1 MFVAIF
7 SIILIIIDQ
16 FTKYLVVTNIANENP
31 VVLIDN
37 FLKLY
42 YIENRGAAFGI
53 LQGFRSLFTVITI
66 LVLLFLI
73 VFLIR
78 NYNKVPF
85 IYLVSFSLL
94 IGGTIGNFIDRIRL
108 HYVVDF
114 ISMRFFGH
122 DFAIFN
128 FADMFIV
135 LGTVLISI
143 GIVLHDNKR
152 WFMYKNNFLVSTLDV
167 DSRLDKFLDQK
178 LEINRSQIKKHIES
192 GNILLNGKIVKAGY
206 SLREGDTITVSFED
220 EEKLLPENIDFNI
233 IYEDEYLAVISK
245 PQDLV
250 VHPGAGNKSG
260 TLVNGLLY
268 KFKNLSNPIDED
280 RPGIVHRLD
289 KDTSGLMIIA
299 KNDEAYYKLVDM
311 FKNREIEKHYLA
323 IVHGNIYEDFDVDAP
338 IGRDP
343 NNRIKMKVV
352 EENSKHASTSFHVV
366 KNFDKFT
373 LLDVTLHTGRTHQI
387 RVHLS
392 YVNHPVVGDETY
404 GIKNKYKI
412 NTQLLHAYKLK
423 FIHPITGEELEIVD
437 EFPKR
442 FIDFMA
448 IFSKEK

>member
-16 FTKYLVVTNIANENP
+16 FTKYLVVTYIVNENP
-31 VVLIDN
+31 IVLIDD

-53 LQGFRSLFTVITI
+53 LQGFRFLFAIITI
-66 LVLLFLI
+66 VVLLVLIIFL
-73 VFLIR
+73 VK
-78 NYNKVPF
+78 NYNKIPF
-85 IYLVSFSLL
+85 IYLLSFSLL

-114 ISMRFFGH
+114 ISMKFFGH

-135 LGTVLISI
+135 IGTILISI
-143 GIVLHDNKR
+143 GIILHDNKG
-152 WFMYKNNFLVSTLDV
+152 WSMYKNTFVINSEFV
-167 DSRLDKFLDQK
+167 DSRLDKYLNKK
-178 LEINRSQIKKHIES
+178 LEINRSQIKNYIES

-206 SLREGDTITVSFED
+206 SLKKGDIITVSYEN
-220 EEKLLPENIDFNI
+220 ERQLLPEKINFKIL
-233 IYEDEYLAVISK
+233 YEDDYLAVISK
-245 PQDLV
+245 PQGLV
-250 VHPGAGNKSG
+250 VHPGAGNISG

-268 KFKNLSNPIDED
+268 RFKDLSNPIDEE

-299 KNDEAYYKLVDM
+299 KKDEAYYKLIEM
-311 FKNREIEKHYLA
+311 FKNHKIEKHYLA
-323 IVHGNIYEDFDVDAP
+323 IVHGIIDEDFKVDAP

-343 NNRIKMKVV
+343 NNRIKMKVI
-352 EENSKHASTSFHVV
+352 EENSKPSSTSFHVL

-373 LLDVTLHTGRTHQI
+373 LLDVLLHTGRTHQI

-404 GIKNKYKI
+404 GVKNKYKI
-412 NTQLLHAYKLK
+412 NKQLLHAYKLK
-423 FIHPITGEELEIVD
+423 FIHPITGKVVEIID

-442 FIDFMA
+442 FTDFMS

>member
-1 MFVAIF
+1 
-7 SIILIIIDQ
+7 
-16 FTKYLVVTNIANENP
+16 
-31 VVLIDN
+31 
-37 FLKLY
+37 
-42 YIENRGAAFGI
+42 
-53 LQGFRSLFTVITI
+53 
-66 LVLLFLI
+66 
-73 VFLIR
+73 
-78 NYNKVPF
+78 
-85 IYLVSFSLL
+85 
-94 IGGTIGNFIDRIRL
+94 
-108 HYVVDF
+108 
-114 ISMRFFGH
+114 
-122 DFAIFN
+122 
-128 FADMFIV
+128 
-135 LGTVLISI
+135 
-143 GIVLHDNKR
+143 
-152 WFMYKNNFLVSTLDV
+152 MYKNTFVVSTLDV

-178 LEINRSQIKKHIES
+178 LEINRSQIKNHIES

-206 SLREGDTITVSFED
+206 SLRKGDTITVSFED
-220 EEKLLPENIDFNI
+220 EEKLLPENIDFNT

-260 TLVNGLLY
+260 TLVNALLY

-299 KNDEAYYKLVDM
+299 KKDEAYYKLVEM

-343 NNRIKMKVV
+343 NNRVKMKVV
-352 EENSKHASTSFHVV
+352 EENSKNAFTSFHVL

-412 NTQLLHAYKLK
+412 NKQLLHAYKLK

-442 FIDFMA
+442 FTDFMA

>member
-31 VVLIDN
+31 IVLIDD
-37 FLKLY
+37 FLRLY

-53 LQGFRSLFTVITI
+53 LQGFRFLFAIITI
-66 LVLLFLI
+66 VVLLVLIIFL
-73 VFLIR
+73 VK

-85 IYLVSFSLL
+85 IYLLSFSLL

-114 ISMRFFGH
+114 ISMKFFGH

-135 LGTVLISI
+135 IGTILISI

-152 WFMYKNNFLVSTLDV
+152 WCMYKNTFVINSEAV
-167 DSRLDKFLDQK
+167 DTRLDKFLDKK
-178 LEINRSQIKKHIES
+178 LEINRSQIKKYIKL
-192 GNILLNGKIVKAGY
+192 GNIILNGKIVKAGY
-206 SLREGDTITVSFED
+206 SLKKGDIVTVSYEN
-220 EEKLLPENIDFNI
+220 EKQLLPEKIDFKVL
-233 IYEDEYLAVISK
+233 YEDDYLAVISK

-250 VHPGAGNKSG
+250 VHPGAGNISG

-268 KFKNLSNPIDED
+268 RFKDLSNPIDEE

-299 KNDEAYYKLVDM
+299 KKDEAYYKLIEM
-311 FKNREIEKHYLA
+311 FKSHKIEKHYLA
-323 IVHGNIYEDFDVDAP
+323 IVHGILDEDFKVDAP

-343 NNRIKMKVV
+343 NNRIKMKVI
-352 EENSKHASTSFHVV
+352 EENSKPSSTSFHVL

-373 LLDVTLHTGRTHQI
+373 LLDVLLHTGRTHQI

-404 GIKNKYKI
+404 GIKNKYKV
-412 NTQLLHAYKLK
+412 NRQLLHAYKLK
-423 FIHPITGEELEIVD
+423 FIHPITGEVIEIID

-442 FIDFMA
+442 FNDFMS
-448 IFSKEK
+448 IFSEEK

>member
-31 VVLIDN
+31 IVLIDD
-37 FLKLY
+37 FLRLY

-53 LQGFRSLFTVITI
+53 LQGFRFLFAIITI
-66 LVLLFLI
+66 VVLLVLIIFL
-73 VFLIR
+73 VK

-85 IYLVSFSLL
+85 IYLLSFSLL

-114 ISMRFFGH
+114 ISMKFFGH

-135 LGTVLISI
+135 IGTILISI

-152 WFMYKNNFLVSTLDV
+152 WCMYKNTFVINSEAV
-167 DSRLDKFLDQK
+167 DTRLDKFLDKK
-178 LEINRSQIKKHIES
+178 LEINRSQIKKYIKS
-192 GNILLNGKIVKAGY
+192 GNIILNGKIIKAGY
-206 SLREGDTITVSFED
+206 SLKKGDIVTVSYEN
-220 EEKLLPENIDFNI
+220 EKQLLPEKIDFKVL
-233 IYEDEYLAVISK
+233 YEDDYLAVISK

-250 VHPGAGNKSG
+250 VHPGAGNISG

-268 KFKNLSNPIDED
+268 RFKDLSNPIDEE

-299 KNDEAYYKLVDM
+299 KKDEAYYKLIEM
-311 FKNREIEKHYLA
+311 FKSHKIEKHYLA
-323 IVHGNIYEDFDVDAP
+323 IVHGIIDEDFKVDAP

-343 NNRIKMKVV
+343 NNRIKMKVI
-352 EENSKHASTSFHVV
+352 EENSKPSSTSFHVL

-373 LLDVTLHTGRTHQI
+373 LLDVLLHTGRTHQI

-404 GIKNKYKI
+404 GIKNKYKV
-412 NTQLLHAYKLK
+412 NRQLLHAYKLK
-423 FIHPITGEELEIVD
+423 FIHPITGEVIEIID

-442 FIDFMA
+442 FTDFMS
-448 IFSKEK
+448 IFSEEK

>member
-1 MFVAIF
+1 
-7 SIILIIIDQ
+7 
-16 FTKYLVVTNIANENP
+16 
-31 VVLIDN
+31 
-37 FLKLY
+37 
-42 YIENRGAAFGI
+42 
-53 LQGFRSLFTVITI
+53 
-66 LVLLFLI
+66 
-73 VFLIR
+73 
-78 NYNKVPF
+78 
-85 IYLVSFSLL
+85 
-94 IGGTIGNFIDRIRL
+94 
-108 HYVVDF
+108 
-114 ISMRFFGH
+114 
-122 DFAIFN
+122 
-128 FADMFIV
+128 
-135 LGTVLISI
+135 
-143 GIVLHDNKR
+143 
-152 WFMYKNNFLVSTLDV
+152 MYKNTFLVSTLDV

-206 SLREGDTITVSFED
+206 GLKEGDTITVSFED
-220 EEKLLPENIDFNI
+220 EEKLLPENIYFDI

-260 TLVNGLLY
+260 TLVNGLLF

-299 KNDEAYYKLVDM
+299 KNYEAYYKLVDM
-311 FKNREIEKHYLA
+311 FKYREIEKHYLA

-352 EENSKHASTSFHVV
+352 EENSKNASTSFHVV

-373 LLDVTLHTGRTHQI
+373 LLDVALHTGRTHQI

-392 YVNHPVVGDETY
+392 YVNHPVVGDKTY

-412 NTQLLHAYKLK
+412 NKQLLHAYKLR

-442 FIDFMA
+442 FNDFMA

>member
-1 MFVAIF
+1 
-7 SIILIIIDQ
+7 
-16 FTKYLVVTNIANENP
+16 
-31 VVLIDN
+31 
-37 FLKLY
+37 
-42 YIENRGAAFGI
+42 
-53 LQGFRSLFTVITI
+53 
-66 LVLLFLI
+66 
-73 VFLIR
+73 
-78 NYNKVPF
+78 
-85 IYLVSFSLL
+85 
-94 IGGTIGNFIDRIRL
+94 
-108 HYVVDF
+108 
-114 ISMRFFGH
+114 
-122 DFAIFN
+122 
-128 FADMFIV
+128 
-135 LGTVLISI
+135 
-143 GIVLHDNKR
+143 
-152 WFMYKNNFLVSTLDV
+152 MYKNTFVVNILDA
-167 DSRLDKFLDQK
+167 DTRLEKFLDQK
-178 LEINRSQIKKHIES
+178 LEINRSQIKKYIES

-220 EEKLLPENIDFNI
+220 EEKLLPENIDFDI

-299 KNDEAYYKLVDM
+299 KNDEAYFKLIDM

-352 EENSKHASTSFHVV
+352 EENSKNASTSFHVV

-412 NTQLLHAYKLK
+412 NKQLLHAYKLK
-423 FIHPITGEELEIVD
+423 FIHPLTGEELEIVD

-442 FIDFMA
+442 FNDFMA

>member
-152 WFMYKNNFLVSTLDV
+152 WFMYKNTFLVSTLDV

>member
-1 MFVAIF
+1 
-7 SIILIIIDQ
+7 
-16 FTKYLVVTNIANENP
+16 
-31 VVLIDN
+31 
-37 FLKLY
+37 
-42 YIENRGAAFGI
+42 
-53 LQGFRSLFTVITI
+53 
-66 LVLLFLI
+66 
-73 VFLIR
+73 
-78 NYNKVPF
+78 
-85 IYLVSFSLL
+85 
-94 IGGTIGNFIDRIRL
+94 
-108 HYVVDF
+108 
-114 ISMRFFGH
+114 
-122 DFAIFN
+122 
-128 FADMFIV
+128 
-135 LGTVLISI
+135 
-143 GIVLHDNKR
+143 
-152 WFMYKNNFLVSTLDV
+152 MYKNTFLVSTLDV

-220 EEKLLPENIDFNI
+220 EEKLLPENIDFDI

-352 EENSKHASTSFHVV
+352 EENSKNASTSFHVV

-412 NTQLLHAYKLK
+412 NKQLLHAYKLK
-423 FIHPITGEELEIVD
+423 FIHPFIGEELEIVD

>member
-16 FTKYLVVTNIANENP
+16 FTKYLVVANIANENP
-31 VVLIDN
+31 IVLIDN
-37 FLKLY
+37 FLRLY

-53 LQGFRSLFTVITI
+53 LQGFRYLFAIITVIVL
-66 LVLLFLI
+66 LVLIIFLI
-73 VFLIR
+73 K

-114 ISMRFFGH
+114 ISMKFFGH

-135 LGTVLISI
+135 IGTILISI

-152 WFMYKNNFLVSTLDV
+152 WYMYNNTFVVNILDAYT
-167 DSRLDKFLDQK
+167 RLDKFLDQK

-192 GNILLNGKIVKAGY
+192 GNILINGKIVKAGY
-206 SLREGDTITVSFED
+206 SLKKGDTITVSFVD
-220 EEKLLPENIDFNI
+220 EEKLLPENIDFDVV
-233 IYEDEYLAVISK
+233 YEDEYLAIISK

-299 KNDEAYYKLVDM
+299 KKDEAYYRLVEM
-311 FKNREIEKHYLA
+311 FKNRDIEKHYLA
-323 IVHGNIYEDFDVDAP
+323 IVHGNIYEDFHVEAP

-343 NNRIKMKVV
+343 NNRIKMKVIQ
-352 EENSKHASTSFHVV
+352 ENSKMACTSFHVL
-366 KNFDKFT
+366 KNFNKFT
-373 LLDVTLHTGRTHQI
+373 LLDVTLYTGRTHQI

-404 GIKNKYKI
+404 GIKNNYKI
-412 NTQLLHAYKLK
+412 NKQLLHAYKLK
-423 FIHPITGEELEIVD
+423 FIHPISGEKLEITD
-437 EFPKR
+437 EIPKR
-442 FIDFMA
+442 FNDF
-448 IFSKEK
+448 ISFFSEEK

>member
-73 VFLIR
+73 VFLIK

-152 WFMYKNNFLVSTLDV
+152 WFMYKNTFLVSTLDV

>member
-53 LQGFRSLFTVITI
+53 LQGFRSLFTVITV

-135 LGTVLISI
+135 LGTILISI

-152 WFMYKNNFLVSTLDV
+152 WIMYKNTFLVTTHDV

-206 SLREGDTITVSFED
+206 SLKEGDKITVSFED
-220 EEKLLPENIDFNI
+220 EEKLLPENIYFDI

-442 FIDFMA
+442 FIDFIA

>member
-1 MFVAIF
+1 
-7 SIILIIIDQ
+7 
-16 FTKYLVVTNIANENP
+16 
-31 VVLIDN
+31 
-37 FLKLY
+37 
-42 YIENRGAAFGI
+42 
-53 LQGFRSLFTVITI
+53 
-66 LVLLFLI
+66 
-73 VFLIR
+73 
-78 NYNKVPF
+78 
-85 IYLVSFSLL
+85 
-94 IGGTIGNFIDRIRL
+94 
-108 HYVVDF
+108 
-114 ISMRFFGH
+114 
-122 DFAIFN
+122 
-128 FADMFIV
+128 
-135 LGTVLISI
+135 
-143 GIVLHDNKR
+143 
-152 WFMYKNNFLVSTLDV
+152 MYKNTFLVNTLDV

-220 EEKLLPENIDFNI
+220 EEKLLPENIDFDI

-250 VHPGAGNKSG
+250 VHPGAGNKRG

-373 LLDVTLHTGRTHQI
+373 LLDVLLHTGRTHQI

-412 NTQLLHAYKLK
+412 NKQLLHAYKLK
-423 FIHPITGEELEIVD
+423 FIHPITGEKLEIID
-437 EFPKR
+437 DFPQR
-442 FIDFMA
+442 FKDFME
-448 IFSKEK
+448 IFNEEN

>member
-135 LGTVLISI
+135 LGTILISI

-152 WFMYKNNFLVSTLDV
+152 WFMYKNTFLVTTHDV

-206 SLREGDTITVSFED
+206 GLKEGDNITVSFED
-220 EEKLLPENIDFNI
+220 EEKLLPENIYFDI

-311 FKNREIEKHYLA
+311 FKYREIEKHYLA

-352 EENSKHASTSFHVV
+352 AENSKHASTSFHVV
-366 KNFDKFT
+366 KKFDKFT

-392 YVNHPVVGDETY
+392 YVNHPVVGDKTY

-412 NTQLLHAYKLK
+412 NKQLLHAYKLK

-442 FIDFMA
+442 FNDFMA

>member
-135 LGTVLISI
+135 LGTILISI

-152 WFMYKNNFLVSTLDV
+152 WFMYKNTFLVSTLDV

-220 EEKLLPENIDFNI
+220 EEKLLPENIDFDI

-268 KFKNLSNPIDED
+268 KFKNLSNPIDEN

>member
-53 LQGFRSLFTVITI
+53 LQGFRSLFTVITV

-135 LGTVLISI
+135 LGTILISI

-152 WFMYKNNFLVSTLDV
+152 WFMYKNTFLVTTHDV

-206 SLREGDTITVSFED
+206 GLKEGDNITVSFED
-220 EEKLLPENIDFNI
+220 EEKLLPENIYFDI

-352 EENSKHASTSFHVV
+352 EENSKHASSSFHVV